1 MKGSKG
7 EQIMA
12 RITTSPNVCA
22 FLDMTAKSE
31 IGEQLLAASDD
42 GYNVIVGSTPQRP
55 ILFDS
60 YEDHPHMLIVLK
72 SGVKSTA
79 AGRYQFLIKT
89 WNGLKEA
96 LFLPDFSPL
105 SQDAAC
111 VELLRE
117 CGALDK
123 INAGNIH
130 DAIRSASRIWASFPS
145 AGYGQ
150 HENKMTQLLGW
161 FSDALAANGNA

>member
-1 MKGSKG
+1 
-7 EQIMA
+7 MA
-12 RITTSPNVCA
+12 RIAASSNICA
-22 FLDMTAKSE
+22 FLDMIAMSE
-31 IGEQLLAASDD
+31 IGATLLAASDE
-42 GYNVIVGSTPQRP
+42 GYNVEVGSTPQRP

-60 YEDHPHMLIVLK
+60 YADHPRALMVLG
-72 SGVKSTA
+72 SGIKSTA
-79 AGRYQFLIKT
+79 AGRYQFIAGI
-89 WNGLKEA
+89 WDALKES

-111 VELLRE
+111 IELLRE

-123 INAGNIH
+123 INADQIP
-130 DAIRSASRIWASFPS
+130 DAIRAASHIWASFPS

-161 FSDALAANGNA
+161 YSDARASDGGTHA

>member
-1 MKGSKG
+1 
-7 EQIMA
+7 MA
-12 RITTSPNVCA
+12 RIAASANVCA

-31 IGEQLLAASDD
+31 IGTALLAASDD

-55 ILFDS
+55 ILCNS
-60 YEDHPHMLIVLK
+60 YADHPRLLLVLNT
-72 SGVKSTA
+72 GLKSTA
-79 AGRYQFLIKT
+79 AGRYQYLAHT
-89 WNGLKEA
+89 WDALKES

-111 VELLRE
+111 IELLRE

-123 INAGNIH
+123 INAGGIP
-130 DAIRSASRIWASFPS
+130 DAIRAASHIWASFPS

-161 FSDALAANGNA
+161 FSEALAANANA

>member
-1 MKGSKG
+1 
-7 EQIMA
+7 MA
-12 RITTSPNVCA
+12 RIAASANICA
-22 FLDMTAKSE
+22 FLDMIAMSE
-31 IGEQLLAASDD
+31 IGEHLLAVSDD
-42 GYNVIVGSTPQRP
+42 GYNVQVGSTAQRP

-60 YEDHPHMLIVLK
+60 YADHPRMLIVLR

-89 WNGLKEA
+89 WEGLKEV
-96 LFLPDFSPL
+96 LSLPDFSPL

-123 INAGNIH
+123 INAGHIP
-130 DAIRSASRIWASFPS
+130 DAIRSASHIWASFPS

-161 FSDALAANGNA
+161 FSDELAANGGANA